1 MRMLSSKRM
10 SFVILGRHFAFREGK
25 HKVFSV
31 NVVSVLINVNHFSI
45 LRRTITYLG
54 CVLTQFSGKDT
65 STKRLSFCCW
75 FFIQTKTGTHCQS
88 NIFQGGSVKEAM
100 TSTYLLNKC
109 SNTEK
114 LYQHLLF
121 GIFNIFNCYIDYF
134 RSLPFRSETIFL
146 PYLVAIL
153 INLSE
158 VILVV

>member
-1 MRMLSSKRM
+1 MRMLLSKRM

-25 HKVFSV
+25 YKVFSV

-65 STKRLSFCCW
+65 STKRLLFCCW

-88 NIFQGGSVKEAM
+88 NIFPGGSVKEAM

-114 LYQHLLF
+114 LYQRLLP
-121 GIFNIFNCYIDYF
+121 NIKYIYLLYWLF
-134 RSLPFRSETIFL
+134 PKPPFL
-146 PYLVAIL
+146 K
-153 INLSE
+153 
-158 VILVV
+158 

>member
-1 MRMLSSKRM
+1 
-10 SFVILGRHFAFREGK
+10 
-25 HKVFSV
+25 
-31 NVVSVLINVNHFSI
+31 
-45 LRRTITYLG
+45 
-54 CVLTQFSGKDT
+54 
-65 STKRLSFCCW
+65 
-75 FFIQTKTGTHCQS
+75 
-88 NIFQGGSVKEAM
+88 M
-100 TSTYLLNKC
+100 TSIYLLNKC